1 VYRVLGES
9 GARSRLEVAAT
20 AGLTALVGRE
30 QEAGLLLERWERAQE
45 GAGQVVLLSGEAGI
59 GKSRLVQ
66 MLKERQTE
74 EPQIW
79 LECRCSPYHQNSAL
93 YPVIDLLQRGLQFR
107 REDSATEKLSKLEGI
122 LASYGLP
129 VEEVAPLVASLLSLP
144 ASRFPLP
151 VLTPQRQKQKTLE
164 ALLAWLLKEAEV
176 QPLQFVVED
185 LHWVDPS
192 TLELLDLIINQAPTA
207 RILVLLTF
215 RPEFHPP
222 WPPHSNLTQITLGR
236 LAYKQVAAMV
246 EKVAGGK
253 TLPPEVLHQ
262 VAAKTD
268 GVPLFVEE
276 LTKMVLES
284 ELLKEK
290 NGYYELTD
298 PLPPLAI
305 PATLH
310 DSLMTRLDR
319 LSTVKE
325 TAQLAATLGREF
337 SYELLQAVS
346 PLDETTLQRDLHRLV
361 NAELFYQKGFPP
373 QARYIFKHALIQ
385 DAAYQSLLKSKRQR
399 YHQQVAQTLAE
410 RFPETAET
418 QPELL
423 AHHYTAAGLIPQA
436 IPVWQRA
443 GQNAMERSAL
453 IEASDHFAKGL
464 ELLKALPE
472 TSKRAQQELTL
483 QIALGAPLMATRGYA
498 APEVEKVYARAR
510 ELCHQVGETPQ
521 LFRVLLGLF
530 AFYLVRAEFR
540 TAHELGEQL
549 LRLAQNGPNP
559 ARLLGAYQALGL
571 ASFYLG
577 EFVSA
582 RKHLEQ
588 GVALYDPQK
597 HSSHALRSGQDPGV
611 ICLCHMPWVLWYLG
625 YPDQALQKSLEA
637 LALAQELSHPF
648 SQVYALNYAAGL
660 HQFRREWQA
669 THERTETLITLS
681 REQGFG
687 QWVPQAI
694 ILRGWILAEQGQ
706 EKQGIAQMNQG
717 LTAWRATGAEIG
729 SSWFLAL
736 LAETYG
742 KAGQGEEGLAVLAEA
757 LTMVNKTGER
767 FYEAELYRLKG
778 QLTLQRE
785 ASGWRLETGPSS
797 PQASS
802 LKPQVP
808 RVVAQEAEG
817 YLRKAIEIARQQQ
830 AKALELRAV
839 MSLSQLWQSQG
850 KKAEARHLLTEIA
863 HWFSEG
869 FDTPDLQEA
878 KALLQEL
885 T

>member
-1 VYRVLGES
+1 M
-9 GARSRLEVAAT
+9 A
-20 AGLTALVGRE
+20 
-30 QEAGLLLERWERAQE
+30 
-45 GAGQVVLLSGEAGI
+45 
-59 GKSRLVQ
+59 
-66 MLKERQTE
+66 
-74 EPQIW
+74 
-79 LECRCSPYHQNSAL
+79 
-93 YPVIDLLQRGLQFR
+93 
-107 REDSATEKLSKLEGI
+107 
-122 LASYGLP
+122 
-129 VEEVAPLVASLLSLP
+129 
-144 ASRFPLP
+144 
-151 VLTPQRQKQKTLE
+151 
-164 ALLAWLLKEAEV
+164 
-176 QPLQFVVED
+176 
-185 LHWVDPS
+185 
-192 TLELLDLIINQAPTA
+192 
-207 RILVLLTF
+207 
-215 RPEFHPP
+215 
-222 WPPHSNLTQITLGR
+222 
-236 LAYKQVAAMV
+236 
-246 EKVAGGK
+246 
-253 TLPPEVLHQ
+253 
-262 VAAKTD
+262 
-268 GVPLFVEE
+268 
-276 LTKMVLES
+276 
-284 ELLKEK
+284 
-290 NGYYELTD
+290 
-298 PLPPLAI
+298 
-305 PATLH
+305 
-310 DSLMTRLDR
+310 RLDR

-325 TAQLAATLGREF
+325 VAQLGAMLGREF
-337 SYELLQAVS
+337 TYELLQAVS
-346 PLDETTLQRDLHRLV
+346 PLDEATLQRDLARLV
-361 NAELFYQKGFPP
+361 EAELLYQRGFPP

-385 DAAYQSLLKSKRQR
+385 ETAYQSLLRSTRQQ
-399 YHQQVAQTLAE
+399 YHRQIAQTLAE
-410 RFPETAET
+410 QFRETAET

-423 AHHYTAAGLIPQA
+423 AHHYTEAGLFAQA
-436 IPVWQRA
+436 IPYWQQAGQRA
-443 GQNAMERSAL
+443 IERSAHA
-453 IEASDHFAKGL
+453 EAISHLTKGL
-464 ELLKALPE
+464 ELLKTSPQTPE
-472 TSKRAQQELTL
+472 RSQQELTL
-483 QIALGAPLMATRGYA
+483 QIALGAPLMATKGYA

-549 LRLAQNGPNP
+549 LRLAQNGHNP

-611 ICLCHMPWVLWYLG
+611 TCLCHMPWVLWYLG

-669 THERTETLITLS
+669 THERTETLIALS

-687 QWVPQAI
+687 QWVPQAT
-694 ILRGWILAEQGQ
+694 ILQGWILAEQGQ
-706 EKQGIAQMNQG
+706 EKQGIAQMSQG

-757 LTMVNKTGER
+757 LSMVNKTGER

-778 QLTLQRE
+778 QLTLQKFQV
-785 ASGWRLETGPSS
+785 SGSKFQVPPNPQHLTPS
-797 PQASS
+797 PQA
-802 LKPQVP
+802 
-808 RVVAQEAEG
+808 EAEAET
-817 YLRKAIEIARQQQ
+817 YFQKAIEIARQQQ

-850 KKAEARHLLTEIA
+850 KKAEAQQMLTEIV

-869 FDTPDLQEA
+869 FDTPDLQGA

-885 T
+885 A